1 MDTISY
7 LNIGSGSNYEIA
19 DLKARNEVKTK
30 AEASAVQALAS
41 GSPVGVYANLET
53 LQGDVKAIKTKVYL
67 TIDDG
72 GWNYYNGEAWVKG
85 GTYLSAMSDKSLS
98 ITDRA
103 ADAKVVGDKVNFLN
117 DTVADIITGGILEYS
132 ETKAGGFYNS
142 EGVWTAKESYGTY
155 KYVLNKDIK
164 YMKFFSYTGGNVPS
178 AVFFDSA
185 DNFIKSVNRKTG
197 WNRELEL
204 IDIPYN
210 AAYFYTANTEYAAGT
225 ANCEPIAYVYKYK
238 DYNVVNSL
246 NNIDVINN
254 QIQSGFFELDWV
266 EQEPLESYQ
275 GATNRTNILTY
286 NPNQKSYKYKIYGF
300 SKLKVMG
307 HAGGSLPLVSFLNK
321 KEEIISYVDAENE
334 FTSEYQ
340 EIKVPE
346 NAVYCIVNLSA
357 PDKPYDLQAHT
368 YKLDFGKE
376 NITDAIK
383 ENIDY
388 EIENIKNSIK
398 EDINNKVE
406 DIEYEIENIYELL
419 RKEELKNDI
428 IYKDF
433 DKAYFVLTIDDANK
447 YLPLMYNVCHELGV
461 PLCPAIIPSNL
472 ETVHDTA
479 DGKTVKEICDLIVAD
494 GGEILSHSGKYITE
508 DSTYDDYVEVFR
520 NTKKALEQ
528 AGYNVRGIVT
538 AGGENY
544 LRNDIKLD
552 KWARKYYDYSDQNG
566 LKTSIP
572 YSRDRIWFH
581 DWKTLDNVKSII
593 NSKVTSKSFVVSA
606 MHGADDASDLE
617 YIDNFKQI
625 IQYILSLGNDKA
637 EIVTWSYVH
646 DKFGITALEKRI
658 TALEN
663 KEGVDNA

>member
-1 MDTISY
+1 MSKIETINNIKINLGGTQGPMGINREEFDEAMDESIKKINEAIDESTKKFNEAMNGLEA
-7 LNIGSGSNYEIA
+7 LNKGGPA
-19 DLKARNEVKTK
+19 
-30 AEASAVQALAS
+30 
-41 GSPVGVYANLET
+41 GVYDNLAE
-53 LQGDVKAIKTKVYL
+53 LQSAKDADKTRIYL

-72 GWNYYNGEAWVKG
+72 AWNYYNGEAWVKG

-132 ETKAGGFYNS
+132 EIKAGGFYNS
-142 EGVWTAKESYGTY
+142 EGVWTAKESYGAY
-155 KYVLNKDIK
+155 KYVLDKDIK
-164 YMKFFSYTGGNVPS
+164 YMKFFSWTGGNVPS
-178 AVFFDSA
+178 VVFFDSA
-185 DNFIKSVNRKTG
+185 DNFIKSVNRKTN

-307 HAGGSLPLVSFLNK
+307 HAGGQLPLVSFLNK

-334 FTSEYQ
+334 FTSVYQ

-346 NAVYCIVNLSA
+346 NAIYCIVNLSA
-357 PDKPYDLQAHT
+357 PDKPYDLKAYT
-368 YKLDFGKE
+368 YKLSLSKE
-376 NITDAIK
+376 DTTDAIK
-383 ENIDY
+383 
-388 EIENIKNSIK
+388 
-398 EDINNKVE
+398 E
-406 DIEYEIENIYELL
+406 DIEYEIENIYEIL

-428 IYKDF
+428 VYKDF

-528 AGYNVRGIVT
+528 AGYTVRGIVT
-538 AGGENY
+538 AGGEDY

-552 KWARKYYDYSDQNG
+552 KWARKYYDYADQSG

-572 YSRDRIWFH
+572 YSQDRTWFH
-581 DWKTLDNVKSII
+581 DWSTLENVKSLI

-606 MHGADDASDLE
+606 MHGTDDASDLE

-637 EIVTWSYVH
+637 EIVTWSYVY

-663 KEGVDNA
+663 KEGADNA